1 MGGDDDEV
9 RKGAAG
15 TFSRRKPLR
24 ETPLARCE
32 EEKPQEAANTC
43 LECVRKSVK
52 RFSGEDE

>member
-9 RKGAAG
+9 RKGVAG

-32 EEKPQEAANTC
+32 EEKPSRSGQNLPGVRREKCEAV
-43 LECVRKSVK
+43 LR
-52 RFSGEDE
+52 